1 MPPSPAQTHS
11 LSRQETDL
19 LNRYQRDFPLQPRP
33 YAAMAE
39 ALAMSEDDLLAMLT
53 DLQDRGIL
61 GRVGATIRPNSA
73 GASTLA
79 ALAVPP
85 AQLDKVADLVS
96 GMAAVNHN
104 YAREH
109 TFNLWFVLTAA
120 DDGALD
126 RALADIEAAT
136 GLAPIKLPLEAE
148 YHIDLGFPL

>member
-1 MPPSPAQTHS
+1 MARPQS
-11 LSRQETDL
+11 LSRRETDL

-39 ALAMSEDDLLAMLT
+39 AMDMAEDDVLAMLA
-53 DLQDRGIL
+53 DLQGRGVL
-61 GRVGATIRPNSA
+61 GRVGATVQPNSA

-85 AQLDKVADLVS
+85 ARLEAVADQVS
-96 GMAAVNHN
+96 AFDEVNHN

-109 TFNLWFVLTAA
+109 EYNLWFVLTAA
-120 DDGALD
+120 DDAALD
-126 RALADIEAAT
+126 QALAKIEAST
-136 GLAPIKLPLEAE
+136 GLSPIKLPLEAE

>member
-1 MPPSPAQTHS
+1 MARPQS

-39 ALAMSEDDLLAMLT
+39 AMAMAEDDVLTMLA
-53 DLQDRGIL
+53 DLQGRGVL
-61 GRVGATIRPNSA
+61 GRVGATVQPNSA

-85 AQLDKVADLVS
+85 ARLEAVADQVS
-96 GMAAVNHN
+96 AFDEVNHN

-109 TFNLWFVLTAA
+109 EYNLWFVLTAA
-120 DDGALD
+120 DDAALD
-126 RALADIEAAT
+126 RALAKIEAST
-136 GLAPIKLPLEAE
+136 GLSPIKLPLEAE